1 MNINNRYEPKAH
13 TSDSSKKV
21 FFFLLLTLHDV
32 SEIPNMLI
40 PDSQSNAGLREELK
54 LYEFPSGMIKVI
66 LIDFNLSSFWH

>member
-1 MNINNRYEPKAH
+1 MNINNWYEPKAH
-13 TSDSSKKV
+13 TSDSSKK

-66 LIDFNLSSFWH
+66 LIGFSLSSFWH